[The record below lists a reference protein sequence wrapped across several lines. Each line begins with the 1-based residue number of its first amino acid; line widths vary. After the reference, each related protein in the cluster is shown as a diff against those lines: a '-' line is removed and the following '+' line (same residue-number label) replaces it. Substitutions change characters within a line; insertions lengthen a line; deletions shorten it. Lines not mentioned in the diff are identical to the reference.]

1 MKRFLAMLMAALML
15 LSLAACGGDTAAP
28 APTAEPTLAPATEA
42 PTEPATEPATEPVT
56 QPATEPITEPA
67 TQPPTEA
74 STEPPED
81 RYAEFCGNWS
91 STTQFHY
98 MELYIE
104 GGMLHLRY
112 NCFSANATRIAEAT
126 SSVAFSDF
134 ENNQATFYYSDDG
147 WGNRGSIT
155 LDFSR
160 PDQIGCTTVTSYRD
174 SSAQWSII
182 EGTYTFVRSN

>member
-1 MKRFLAMLMAALML
+1 MKRILAFLLAGLML

-28 APTAEPTLAPATEA
+28 TPTAEPTLAPATE
-42 PTEPATEPATEPVT
+42 PVT
-56 QPATEPITEPA
+56 LPATEPITEPA

-74 STEPPED
+74 PTEPPED
-81 RYAEFCGNWS
+81 RYGEFCGNWS

-126 SSVAFSDF
+126 SSVAFSNF
-134 ENNQATFYYSDDG
+134 ENDQATFYYSDDG

-155 LDFSR
+155 LDFSQ